1 MRCKEGK
8 DCSSK
13 CGDTEF
19 FQLADQASNKCKH
32 FESSSLATEGRSRYK
47 LDQYPWICSNNHVV
61 DGVEE
66 GKQANP
72 CPECKETFEDRLN
85 AYLTSRLA
93 TLGLDAEN
101 GVNRLF
107 CKSGGVPGKIS
118 YNQFLRC
125 LLGSHGQAGS
135 GIRRQAGV
143 SARMPCTNQ
152 CRP

>member
-32 FESSSLATEGRSRYK
+32 FESSSLATEGRSCYK

-72 CPECKETFEDRLN
+72 CPECKETLENHLN
-85 AYLTSRLA
+85 TYLTSRLA

-125 LLGSHGQAGS
+125 LL
-135 GIRRQAGV
+135 
-143 SARMPCTNQ
+143 
-152 CRP
+152 